1 MLIIVGT
8 FSGNFMGMQVGDCE
22 DEHRFIWS
30 SVCMLFKKLGGV
42 CNCGSSRIRGIR
54 HFRQSVELIKWYY
67 YGLKV
72 GLE

>member
-1 MLIIVGT
+1 MSTDSFGLL
-8 FSGNFMGMQVGDCE
+8 C
-22 DEHRFIWS
+22 
-30 SVCMLFKKLGGV
+30 VCFFKKLGGV